1 VVFTKEIPSTEN
13 YLSVSPSDLTGFSY
27 TEGEGPSEAQGI
39 ALIGIDL
46 QSNLTITM
54 PTGFEVSSN
63 GNTYS
68 TTLSLTPTSGQ
79 IQTMVYVRLK
89 NNLTQGSYSGT
100 MVLASGTVTQNVT
113 LSGTV
118 AESATPIEEQTV
130 TFTSGWGWWSTYIET
145 NLNDLETA
153 LGTNGLS
160 IVSQIGSVSYLSGYG
175 WDGTLEAIDLARMY
189 EINVNGN
196 VELTLNG
203 LVANPANHEITINDG
218 WNWIGY
224 PVQQSM
230 SLANAL
236 TNFTPANGDLIKSK
250 TAFATYE
257 NGEWTGGLNTLDPG
271 YGYMYKSTANTTK
284 TFTYPSNRG
293 GDVKANMTSE
303 NNHWTSDHS
312 RFANNMNVL
321 AVVELDGAEAYN
333 DNIEVGAFV
342 GNECRGSVRLMR
354 VENSG
359 RYMAFLTIHGETGEP
374 VSFRVLDD
382 NGEREVEETIDL
394 RINTVVGEMNK
405 PFVLHANDSELVL
418 FPNPVTKGEVFN
430 LTMPSNVD
438 LKGARVEVYNALGN
452 LVRTETLNGDNTKM
466 AGLLTAGVYTLKVT
480 DRQGNV
486 NFAKLVVR

>member
-1 VVFTKEIPSTEN
+1 VNWTEN
-13 YLSVSPSDLTGFSY
+13 GTV
-27 TEGEGPSEAQGI
+27 
-39 ALIGIDL
+39 
-46 QSNLTITM
+46 
-54 PTGFEVSSN
+54 VSSN
-63 GNTYS
+63 ANYTF
-68 TTLSLTPTSGQ
+68 
-79 IQTMVYVRLK
+79 
-89 NNLTQGSYSGT
+89 
-100 MVLASGTVTQNVT
+100 TVTGARD
-113 LSGTV
+113 LV
-118 AESATPIEEQTV
+118 ANFSQEQTTDEQTV
-130 TFTSGWGWWSTYIET
+130 EMPNGWGWWSTYIET

-160 IVSQIGSVSYLSGYG
+160 IVSQVGSVSYLSGYG

-203 LVANPANHEITINDG
+203 LVANPANHEITISNG

-230 SLANAL
+230 SLANAFA
-236 TNFTPANGDLIKSK
+236 NFTPANGDLIKSK

-257 NGEWTGGLNTLDPG
+257 NGNWTGGLNTLEPG

-303 NNHWTSDHS
+303 NNHWTTDHS

-374 VSFRVLDD
+374 VSFRVLDG

-466 AGLLTAGVYTLKVT
+466 AGMLTAGVYTVKVT